1 MNLDFLLRLTNYVNI
16 CRNKSILLQLNGNF
30 NDISHH

>member
-16 CRNKSILLQLNGNF
+16 GIGTNLFSCN
-30 NDISHH
+30 

>member
-16 CRNKSILLQLNGNF
+16 CRNESIAVIKRKF
-30 NDISHH
+30 

>member
-16 CRNKSILLQLNGNF
+16 RRNESI
-30 NDISHH
+30 

>member
-16 CRNKSILLQLNGNF
+16 DRKKSI
-30 NDISHH
+30 

>member
-16 CRNKSILLQLNGNF
+16 GRDKSI
-30 NDISHH
+30 

>member
-16 CRNKSILLQLNGNF
+16 DRNKSI
-30 NDISHH
+30 

>member
-16 CRNKSILLQLNGNF
+16 RMNKSI
-30 NDISHH
+30 

>member
-16 CRNKSILLQLNGNF
+16 GINKSI
-30 NDISHH
+30 

>member
-16 CRNKSILLQLNGNF
+16 CRNKSI
-30 NDISHH
+30 

>member
-16 CRNKSILLQLNGNF
+16 GRNKSILAVIKRNF
-30 NDISHH
+30 

>member
-16 CRNKSILLQLNGNF
+16 DKNKSI
-30 NDISHH
+30 

>member
-16 CRNKSILLQLNGNF
+16 GRNKSISCN
-30 NDISHH
+30 

>member
-16 CRNKSILLQLNGNF
+16 DR
-30 NDISHH
+30 

>member
-16 CRNKSILLQLNGNF
+16 GRNKSI
-30 NDISHH
+30 

>member
-16 CRNKSILLQLNGNF
+16 DRNKSIWL
-30 NDISHH
+30 

>member
-16 CRNKSILLQLNGNF
+16 CRNESI
-30 NDISHH
+30 

>member
-16 CRNKSILLQLNGNF
+16 CSNKSI
-30 NDISHH
+30 